1 MTSEQHPPT
10 TAASDPTTPI
20 RAVVADDHAAVRSGL
35 VTLLSACPDIEVVGE
50 APDGP
55 RAVQLARR
63 LAPDVVVTDVRMPG
77 AMGIDITPDLRA
89 SGARV
94 LVVSAFDLD
103 DYVVRALAAGAD
115 GYLVKSEDPANI
127 VDAVRAVAAGDAVP
141 SAATRAAVDALR
153 RRAPNEG
160 PAPAGL
166 ATPLTGREEDVLRL
180 LAAGLSNQAI
190 ARELVVELTTVK
202 THVTHILAKIG
213 VTSRV
218 QAALWWNKRAPRA

>member
-153 RRAPNEG
+153 RRGPNEG